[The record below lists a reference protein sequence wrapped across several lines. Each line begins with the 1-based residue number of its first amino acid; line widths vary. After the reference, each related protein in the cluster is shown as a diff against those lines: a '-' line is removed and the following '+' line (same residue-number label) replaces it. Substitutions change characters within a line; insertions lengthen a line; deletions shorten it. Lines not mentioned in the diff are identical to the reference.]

1 MFPLMLI
8 AGCATAAAA
17 EAPPVRHPNL
27 LLNREE
33 IEEVKA
39 KIRQHPW
46 AARLLERTREMAKEG
61 RNVREAALAYVLTG
75 ERGYADRARRE
86 LLGTARSMM
95 PTYEKLDL
103 KLQPEFGAWTSWSTY
118 AWAYDLT
125 HETFSDEERQQVE
138 RWLRTA
144 CKVVIEGDKL
154 WTTTPNLIF
163 GKHFNV
169 ALVGYCLGDKE
180 LIEWGLNDPGTHGPQ
195 RGGFYPVLDS
205 MINDGCFWGE
215 TPIYALHYDVHAM
228 LALAE
233 AARHYDGTDLY
244 HYVSKKS
251 GGSIKSLLDGYIRM
265 GYPLERTG
273 IGAGAIRMATY
284 GDGST
289 SYSPSGTL
297 LETYL
302 APGDLFCGNLEIAY
316 KRYRDPAYAWL
327 LRFNEN
333 RDANVTYGRA
343 VWGLLALTH
352 GEPLPE
358 NPTPPPAPSGVYP
371 SQGFAFLRAD
381 ESPAYWTSGALAALV
396 MLGKPIGHGHNDF
409 YGLVLHGKGRLL
421 YPDLNV
427 IQYEPTHL
435 RWTHGGIGHSTLL
448 VDQQSPEGGPF
459 TTRQEFGPD
468 LKFFAIEGSAFK
480 GVDQSR
486 TLLLTKEYLA
496 DVFHAADRN
505 GDARVFDWVLHG
517 LGRLFPG
524 NPAAYRPT
532 HALVPFYWWVDNE
545 RDREVDG
552 LWRMDWIQSSA
563 GVTRPVGRANLHAGQ
578 PPFGDAWFEAS
589 VGVRMTMLG
598 AKGTEVFCGDGPL
611 TDGPP
616 YHRIEGNPE
625 GSSPLVVARRRAQS
639 ASYAAVHEPYDG
651 RPAIREV
658 RRIAET
664 AKAVALAVRTPSFT
678 DYLMVAFD
686 GKEHA
691 LAAPTGEAFAFGNYG
706 FVRVHGDAVAISGD
720 VKGFAIKA
728 DALDLKAQ
736 ATAGG
741 KSMPL
746 VRQGG
751 FVRFGS
757 VPEGIPPS
765 PGEPDKAD
773 PIEEGGWLHAWTQ
786 PEELHLPATGEKRE
800 GEAEFRVRCV
810 GGDTAQG
817 AFRIVAPKGL
827 TASPERLDI
836 PVLREGNE
844 WTTRVKVRAVPDA
857 ENALHQVR
865 FVPGPRTPAAG
876 QSLPVSV
883 GVVMTLDRRLPR
895 LSQQVVRA
903 PGYTFAVDEFSGVS
917 NFILDA
923 DGHRR
928 HGRMHGTNFIYGI
941 PGVMRD
947 GKFCF
952 QYRHPCRFVWTRKDG
967 LTVGCD
973 GNYNDHDARLG
984 YTFREDDLSIAL
996 IPPTNPTMEHTV
1008 WLGNFDSLG
1017 EPRRIEPKLP
1027 PGQTA
1032 ARDWFFYP
1040 HPAYRQGLL
1049 LGLPPKAAPKYV
1061 GTAVNFPLRAGQE
1074 VLLRF
1079 ASESELST
1087 LLKQGGLK

>member
-1 MFPLMLI
+1 MMLPLALV
-8 AGCATAAAA
+8 AGCASVAAGGP
-17 EAPPVRHPNL
+17 PPVRHPNL

-39 KIRQHPW
+39 KVRQHPW
-46 AARLLERTREMAKEG
+46 AARLLDRVKEMAKDG

-75 ERGYADRARRE
+75 EKPYADQARRE

-95 PTYEKLDL
+95 ATYEKLDL

-125 HETFSDEERQQVE
+125 YDTFSDEERQQVE
-138 RWLRTA
+138 RWLRAA
-144 CKVVIEGDKL
+144 CRAVIEGERL
-154 WTTTPNLIF
+154 WTTTPNLVF

-169 ALVGYCLGDKE
+169 GLVGYCLGDKE
-180 LIEWGLNDPGTHGPQ
+180 LIEWGLNDPGAHGPR
-195 RGGFYPVLDS
+195 RGGFYQVLDS
-205 MINDGCFWGE
+205 MINDGRFWGE

-244 HYVSKKS
+244 GYVSKKT

-265 GYPLERTG
+265 GYPVERTG

-289 SYSPSGTL
+289 SYSPSGML
-297 LETYL
+297 NETYL

-358 NPTPPPAPSGVYP
+358 KPTPPPAPSGVYP

-396 MLGKPIGHGHNDF
+396 MLGKPVGHGHNDF
-409 YGLVLHGKGRLL
+409 YSLVLHGKGRLL
-421 YPDLNV
+421 YPDINV

-435 RWTHGGIGHSTLL
+435 RWTHEGICHSTLL
-448 VDQQSPEGGPF
+448 VDRQSPEDGPF

-486 TLLLTKEYLA
+486 ALFLTKEYLA
-496 DVFHAADRN
+496 DVFHATDRN
-505 GDARVFDWVLHG
+505 GEPRVFDWVLHG

-532 HALVPFYWWVDNE
+532 NALVPFYWWVDNE
-545 RDREVDG
+545 RGREVDG
-552 LWRMDWIQSSA
+552 PWRADWIQSSA
-563 GVTRPVGRANLHAGQ
+563 GVTRGLQFAK
-578 PPFGDAWFEAS
+578 DWFEAS

-598 AKGTEVFCGDGPL
+598 AKGTQVFCGDGPI

-616 YHRIEGNPE
+616 YHLLNGNPE
-625 GSSPLVVARRRAQS
+625 GSSPLVVARRRA
-639 ASYAAVHEPYDG
+639 ASTTFAAVHEPYG
-651 RPAIREV
+651 EQPAILEV
-658 RRIAET
+658 RRIAE
-664 AKAVALAVRTPSFT
+664 AEKAVALAVRAPKFT

-686 GKEHA
+686 KEEHKIA
-691 LAAPTGEAFAFGNYG
+691 TGTGEEFTFSGHGYLRVVGGAPSV
-706 FVRVHGDAVAISGD
+706 VRG
-720 VKGFAIKA
+720 VKAWR
-728 DALDLKAQ
+728 L
-736 ATAGG
+736 
-741 KSMPL
+741 
-746 VRQGG
+746 R
-751 FVRFGS
+751 
-757 VPEGIPPS
+757 PEGL
-765 PGEPDKAD
+765 EPKPDAD
-773 PIEEGGWLHAWTQ
+773 ERSDQAAALHYWFQ
-786 PEELHLPATGEKRE
+786 PAELHLSAAGDRAEREVEVHFRCVGE
-800 GEAEFRVRCV
+800 GEARGALRV
-810 GGDTAQG
+810 
-817 AFRIVAPKGL
+817 VAPKGL
-827 TASPERLDI
+827 ATEPGKIEFPPFRAGKEAVAKLK
-836 PVLREGNE
+836 
-844 WTTRVKVRAVPDA
+844 VKTLPGA
-857 ENALHQVR
+857 ENDLLEVR
-865 FVPGPRTPAAG
+865 FTPEQGLVAAE
-876 QSLPVSV
+876 QDLPVAV
-883 GVVMTLDRRLPR
+883 GVVMKLDRRLPK
-895 LSQQVVRA
+895 LAQQVIRA

-947 GKFCF
+947 GKWAF
-952 QYRHPCRFVWTRKDG
+952 QFRHPCRFVWTRKDG
-967 LTVGCD
+967 LIVGCD

-984 YTFREDDLSIAL
+984 YTFREDEIAISL
-996 IPPTNPTMEHTV
+996 IPPTNPTIEHTV
-1008 WLGNFDSLG
+1008 WLGNFDALG
-1017 EPRRIEPKLP
+1017 EPRPVNLP
-1027 PGQTA
+1027 RVPDPREVTP
-1032 ARDWFFYP
+1032 RTWFFYP

-1049 LGLPPKAAPKYV
+1049 LGLPPKTEPKYY
-1061 GTAVNFPLRAGQE
+1061 GTAVSFPLRTGQE
-1074 VLLRF
+1074 VVLRF
-1079 ASESELST
+1079 ASEAELSK
-1087 LLKQGGLK
+1087 LVEQGGPK

>member
-1 MFPLMLI
+1 MMLPLVL
-8 AGCATAAAA
+8 AAACVSTAATT
-17 EAPPVRHPNL
+17 APPVRHPNL

-46 AARLLERTREMAKEG
+46 AARLLERVKEMAKDG
-61 RNVREAALAYVLTG
+61 RNVREGALAYVLTG
-75 ERGYADRARRE
+75 ERPYADRARRG

-95 PTYEKLDL
+95 STYEKLDL

-125 HETFSDEERQQVE
+125 YDTFSGEERQQVE

-154 WTTTPNLIF
+154 WTTTPNLVF

-169 ALVGYCLGDKE
+169 GLVGYCLGDKE
-180 LIEWGLNDPGTHGPQ
+180 LIDWGLNDPGAHGP
-195 RGGFYPVLDS
+195 RKGGFYQVLDA
-205 MINDGCFWGE
+205 MINDGRFWGE

-273 IGAGAIRMATY
+273 VGAGAVRMATY

-297 LETYL
+297 METYL

-327 LRFNEN
+327 LRLNEN
-333 RDANVTYGRA
+333 RDSNVTYGRA
-343 VWGLLALTH
+343 VWGYLALTH

-358 NPTPPPAPSGVYP
+358 NPTPPPAPSGVYL
-371 SQGFAFLRAD
+371 SQGFAFLRAN

-396 MLGKPIGHGHNDF
+396 MLGKPVGHGHNDF
-409 YGLVLHGKGRLL
+409 YSLVLHGKGRLL

-435 RWTHGGIGHSTLL
+435 RWTHEGICHSTLL

-459 TTRQEFGPD
+459 TTRQDFGRD
-468 LKFFAIEGSAFK
+468 LKLFAIQGSAFK

-486 TLLLTKEYLA
+486 TLLLTQEYLA
-496 DVFHAADRN
+496 DVFHAADRD
-505 GDARVFDWVLHG
+505 GHVHVFEWVLHG

-532 HALVPFYWWVDNE
+532 QALVPFYWWVDNE
-545 RDREVDG
+545 RGRDVDG
-552 LWRMDWIQSSA
+552 PWRMDWIQSSA
-563 GVTRPVGRANLHAGQ
+563 GVTRGLQ
-578 PPFGDAWFEAS
+578 FGKDWFEAS

-598 AKGTEVFCGDGPL
+598 AKGTRVFCGDGPI

-625 GSSPLVVARRRAQS
+625 GSSPVAVARRRAPS
-639 ASYAAVHEPYDG
+639 VTFAAVHEPYEG
-651 RPAIREV
+651 QPVIQQV
-658 RRIAET
+658 RRFAET
-664 AKAVALAVRTPSFT
+664 DRAVALVVRTMKFT

-686 GKEHA
+686 KEEHLLAANGGEALVFSGYGYLRLAGGVATVSGGLKAFRLKAEHVDPKAEARVGGKPAPLRREGEFMVFGTPEAAATEKPKA
-691 LAAPTGEAFAFGNYG
+691 LATHDPAEEA
-706 FVRVHGDAVAISGD
+706 
-720 VKGFAIKA
+720 
-728 DALDLKAQ
+728 
-736 ATAGG
+736 AT
-741 KSMPL
+741 L
-746 VRQGG
+746 HYW
-751 FVRFGS
+751 F
-757 VPEGIPPS
+757 
-765 PGEPDKAD
+765 EPA
-773 PIEEGGWLHAWTQ
+773 
-786 PEELHLPATGEKRE
+786 ELHLSAAGERSE
-800 GEAEFRVRCV
+800 RTVEVHYRCV
-810 GGDTAQG
+810 GDGEVRG
-817 AFRIVAPKGL
+817 ALRVAAPKGL
-827 TASPERLDI
+827 AAEPPRLDI
-836 PVLREGNE
+836 PPLRAGKEIVARLKVKALPGAGN
-844 WTTRVKVRAVPDA
+844 D
-857 ENALHQVR
+857 LSQVR
-865 FVPGPRTPAAG
+865 FAPEPGLAAAE
-876 QSLPVSV
+876 QALRVSV
-883 GVVMTLDRRLPR
+883 GVVMALDRRLPR
-895 LSQQVVRA
+895 LAQQVVRA

-917 NFILDA
+917 NYILDA

-928 HGRMHGTNFIYGI
+928 HGRMHGTNFIFGI
-941 PGVMRD
+941 PGVMRG
-947 GKFCF
+947 GKWCF
-952 QYRHPCRFVWTRKDG
+952 QFRHPCRFVWTRKDG
-967 LTVGCD
+967 LIVGCD

-984 YTFREDDLSIAL
+984 YTFRQDEIAIAL
-996 IPPTNPTMEHTV
+996 IPPTNPTIEHTV
-1008 WLGNFDSLG
+1008 WLGNFDALG
-1017 EPRRIEPKLP
+1017 QPRRVEPKLP
-1027 PGQTA
+1027 AGQA
-1032 ARDWFFYP
+1032 AAKGWFFFP

-1049 LGLPPKAAPKYV
+1049 LGLPPKAAPKYL
-1061 GTAVNFPLRAGQE
+1061 GTAVNFPLRKGQE

-1079 ASESELST
+1079 ASEAELST
-1087 LLKQGGLK
+1087 LLEQGGLK

>member
-1 MFPLMLI
+1 MILPLILV
-8 AGCATAAAA
+8 AGCASMAAA

-46 AARLLERTREMAKEG
+46 AARLFERVKEMAKDG
-61 RNVREAALAYVLTG
+61 RNVREVALAYALSG
-75 ERGYADRARRE
+75 EKAYADLARRE
-86 LLGTARSMM
+86 LLGAARSMM
-95 PTYEKLDL
+95 TTYEKLDL

-125 HETFSDEERQQVE
+125 YDTFSGEERQLVE

-144 CKVVIEGDKL
+144 CKTVIEGDKL
-154 WTTTPNLIF
+154 WTTTPNLVF

-180 LIEWGLNDPGTHGPQ
+180 LIDWALNDPGAFGPH

-244 HYVSKKS
+244 GHVSKKS

-265 GYPLERTG
+265 GYPVERTG
-273 IGAGAIRMATY
+273 LGLGAVRMATY

-289 SYSPSGTL
+289 SYSPSGML

-327 LRFNEN
+327 LRFNES
-333 RDANVTYGRA
+333 RDSNVTYGRA

-358 NPTPPPAPSGVYP
+358 NPTPPPAPSGVYL

-381 ESPAYWTSGALAALV
+381 ESPAYWTTGALAALV

-409 YGLVLHGKGRLL
+409 YSLVLHGKGRLL

-435 RWTHGGIGHSTLL
+435 QWTHEGIGHSTLL
-448 VDQQSPEGGPF
+448 VDRQSPEGGPF
-459 TTRQEFGPD
+459 TTRQESGPD
-468 LKFFAIEGSAFK
+468 LKLFAIEGSAFQ
-480 GVDQSR
+480 GIDQSR

-496 DVFHAADRN
+496 DVFHAADR
-505 GDARVFDWVLHG
+505 DRDTRVFDWVLHG

-524 NPAAYRPT
+524 NPAAYHPT
-532 HALVPFYWWVDNE
+532 DALVPFYWWVDNE
-545 RDREVDG
+545 RGRAVDG

-563 GVTRPVGRANLHAGQ
+563 GVTRGLQFAKE
-578 PPFGDAWFEAS
+578 WFEAS

-598 AKGTEVFCGDGPL
+598 AEGTQVFFGDGPI

-616 YHRIEGNPE
+616 YHRINGNPE
-625 GSSPLVVARRRAQS
+625 GSSPVVVARRS
-639 ASYAAVHEPYDG
+639 APSATFAAVHEPYEG
-651 RPAIREV
+651 TPTVQQV
-658 RRIAET
+658 RRFGET
-664 AKAVALAVRTPSFT
+664 EKAVGLVVRAPKFT

-686 GKEHA
+686 KDKHT
-691 LAAPTGEAFAFGNYG
+691 LAADSGEAFSFSGYAYLRLAGGAATACGGVKAF
-706 FVRVHGDAVAISGD
+706 R
-720 VKGFAIKA
+720 
-728 DALDLKAQ
+728 LKAGNLAPTAQ
-736 ATAGG
+736 AQVGGKPAPLRREGEFTVFGAFEAGVPESPKTAEARDPAEEAAALHAWFQPEEAHLSAAGG
-741 KSMPL
+741 K
-746 VRQGG
+746 REQ
-751 FVRFGS
+751 
-757 VPEGIPPS
+757 E
-765 PGEPDKAD
+765 
-773 PIEEGGWLHAWTQ
+773 IEVH
-786 PEELHLPATGEKRE
+786 
-800 GEAEFRVRCV
+800 FRCV
-810 GGDTAQG
+810 GEGEVKGTL
-817 AFRIVAPKGL
+817 RLVAPKGL
-827 TASPERLDI
+827 AAEPQQLDI
-836 PVLREGNE
+836 APLAEGKE
-844 WTTRVKVRAVPDA
+844 QVARVKVRALADA
-857 ENALHQVR
+857 QSDLQAIR
-865 FVPGPRTPAAG
+865 FLPEGGLRATEG
-876 QSLPVSV
+876 ELPVSV
-883 GVVMTLDRRLPR
+883 GVVMKLDRRLPKMA
-895 LSQQVVRA
+895 QQIVRA

-917 NFILDA
+917 SFILDA

-928 HGRMHGTNFIYGI
+928 HGRMHGTNFIFGI

-947 GKFCF
+947 GKWCF

-967 LTVGCD
+967 LIVGCD

-984 YTFREDDLSIAL
+984 YTFREDEIAIAL
-996 IPPTNPTMEHTV
+996 IPPTNPTIEHTV
-1008 WLGNFDSLG
+1008 WLGNFDALG
-1017 EPRRIEPKLP
+1017 EPRHIESKLAA
-1027 PGQTA
+1027 GQAA
-1032 ARDWFFYP
+1032 AREWFFYP
-1040 HPAYRQGLL
+1040 HPAYGQGLL
-1049 LGLPPKAAPKYV
+1049 LGLPPKTAPKYL
-1061 GTAVNFPLRAGQE
+1061 GTAVNFPLRTGQD

-1079 ASESELST
+1079 ASEAELSA
-1087 LLKQGGLK
+1087 LLEQGGLK